1 MKTNENLKLAS
12 KRFIILRSQKQNIW
26 KLKKRVRF
34 ICKKFTKK
42 KFHNGYFP
50 VNFEEFSKELYF
62 RTPLTDYF
70 YTNIYTTNLSNNE
83 ANLHSLNFFYNYN
96 EYSLFLFSGRLFF
109 KFYLFLFSISFL
121 H

>member
-12 KRFIILRSQKQNIW
+12 KRFIILRSKKNNIW
-26 KLKKRVRF
+26 KLKKRVQF

-42 KFHNGYFP
+42 KLHNGYFP

-70 YTNIYTTNLSNNE
+70 YRNIYTNLSNHE
-83 ANLHSLNFFYNYN
+83 ANLHLLNSFLQLQRIFFVCFFRQAF
-96 EYSLFLFSGRLFF
+96 FLI
-109 KFYLFLFSISFL
+109 LFSIYFL
-121 H
+121 HL